1 MPFDGKQLTETQ
13 QNCLELADYIERQPE
28 GRFRMNSWDLPGCGT
43 AGCIAGHG
51 FALWSDLPRKGGK
64 DVRYVPMNCAKK
76 LGLNEDQATAMFL
89 PNSMSDIT
97 KPMAVAALRRFALT
111 GEIYFDPAD
120 A

>member
-13 QNCLELADYIERQPE
+13 QNCLELADYIERQPD
-28 GRFRMNSWDLPGCGT
+28 GRFRMNSWGIPSCGT

-51 FALWSDLPRKGGK
+51 FALWPELPRRGDK
-64 DVRYVPMNCAKK
+64 YVPMDCAEK
-76 LGLNEDQATAMFL
+76 LGLSESQAYGMFL
-89 PNSMSDIT
+89 PYGLETIT
-97 KPMAVAALRRFALT
+97 KPVAVAALRRFALT